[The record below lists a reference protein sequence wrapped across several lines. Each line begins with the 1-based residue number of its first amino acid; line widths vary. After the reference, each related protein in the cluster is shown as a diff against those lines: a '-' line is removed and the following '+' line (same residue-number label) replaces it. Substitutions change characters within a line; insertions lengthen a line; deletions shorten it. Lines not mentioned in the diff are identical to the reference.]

1 MSQSG
6 QQSPAAT
13 RLLRVWALM
22 GAGAMAAA
30 GLLALLLALSR
41 TPHIGELLPW
51 GPGFFRK
58 ALITHVDFSF
68 VVWFLALLGASFTL
82 ALARLG
88 QSMRAADRW
97 AAGLFLCG
105 FAAMALP
112 ALLERGQPYLN
123 NYVPMLDD
131 PLFVAGLGLIFAG
144 AGLAALR
151 LLAALPRRCE
161 GMDPFAHGVA
171 LAALALLASFVT
183 LLIAYAAL
191 PAGLDPATFYER
203 LFWGAGHV
211 QQFAFTILMLA
222 IWQELSSLAFG
233 RPSLGPKAWRAALLT
248 LLPFILAAPFFH
260 LLHPI
265 LGLAN
270 KQAFTSLFLF
280 GLALAPAVLGLGVLA
295 QAWKASGWRKDPGA
309 LALVFSVLLFG
320 AGGIMGYGLGTNDT
334 RIPAHYHAVIGGVN
348 LALMGL
354 FYAVLLPYLGRP
366 LKPGRAAN
374 LSIWL
379 YGLGQFLWTA
389 GMYLA
394 GAMGVARKTSGQAQG
409 LDSLAKN
416 VSMGVMGLGGA
427 IAVAGGIVFIWLAL
441 RYLLGKEGRA

>member
-1 MSQSG
+1 MRPQRESLASLV
-6 QQSPAAT
+6 
-13 RLLRVWALM
+13 RLWALA

-30 GLLALLLALSR
+30 GILALLLALSR
-41 TPHIGELLPW
+41 TPHVGEALPW

-68 VVWFLALLGASFTL
+68 IVWFLAMLGAAFTL
-82 ALARLG
+82 ALTRLG
-88 QSMRAADRW
+88 ERARPADSI
-97 AAGLFLCG
+97 AAGLFLAG

-112 ALLERGQPYLN
+112 ALLDRGQPYLN

-131 PLFVAGLGLIFAG
+131 PLFVLGLGLIFTG
-144 AGLAALR
+144 ASLAALR
-151 LLAALPRRCE
+151 LLWALPLRWESQDPFVLGAALAA
-161 GMDPFAHGVA
+161 FALLIS
-171 LAALALLASFVT
+171 LATLLIALALL
-183 LLIAYAAL
+183 
-191 PAGLDPATFYER
+191 PRGLDPATFYEH

-211 QQFAFTILMLA
+211 LQFAFTILMLA
-222 IWQELSSLAFG
+222 IWQDLSARFFG
-233 RPSLGPKAWRAALLT
+233 RPALGPKSWRAALAT
-248 LLPFILAAPFFH
+248 LLPFILIAPFHH
-260 LLHPI
+260 LLHP
-265 LGLAN
+265 LLSLAN
-270 KQAFTSLFLF
+270 KQSFADLFLF
-280 GLALAPAVLGLGVLA
+280 GLVLAPSVAGLAVLL
-295 QAWKASGWRKDPGA
+295 QALKTSGWRKDPGA

-320 AGGIMGYGLGTNDT
+320 LGGFMGYGLGTNDT

-348 LALMGL
+348 LSLMGL
-354 FYAVLLPYLGRP
+354 VYAVLLPALGRA
-366 LKPGRAAN
+366 LKPGRGAN

-427 IAVAGGIVFIWLAL
+427 IAVAGGIIFIWLSL
-441 RYLLGKEGRA
+441 RYLLAKEARA